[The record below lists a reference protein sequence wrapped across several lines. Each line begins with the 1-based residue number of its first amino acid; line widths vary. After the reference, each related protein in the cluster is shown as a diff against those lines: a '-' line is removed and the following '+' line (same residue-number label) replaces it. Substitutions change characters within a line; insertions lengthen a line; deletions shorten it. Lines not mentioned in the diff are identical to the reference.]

1 MKLIS
6 LLPLSLFALQAVGAF
21 YRPGHSFSGSLLLQY
36 LSWNEVP
43 NEVYLGLLS
52 GNQGVKRTQLI
63 NGSCFIYEPHEFERC
78 KYYSDCCAMTPARPR
93 EQLAPGT
100 FSCHSGFYLVD
111 KCPDFIQDQLLR
123 ERCEGTEESGK
134 PSACKIFE

>member
-1 MKLIS
+1 MNCEVIS
-6 LLPLSLFALQAVGAF
+6 VA
-21 YRPGHSFSGSLLLQY
+21 LLL
-36 LSWNEVP
+36 LSAVLSPVLCKGFGNLRLQLFLQSNEVP
-43 NEVYLGLLS
+43 TEVYLGILS
-52 GNQGVKRTQLI
+52 DEPTVERTQLI
-63 NGSCFIYEPHEFERC
+63 NGTCFQYEPHEFERC

-111 KCPDFIQDQLLR
+111 KCPDFIQDQPLR
-123 ERCEGTEESGK
+123 ELCEGTEESGK

>member
-1 MKLIS
+1 MTMNREVIS
-6 LLPLSLFALQAVGAF
+6 VA
-21 YRPGHSFSGSLLLQY
+21 LLL
-36 LSWNEVP
+36 LSAVLSPVLCKGFGNWRLQLFLQSIEVP
-43 NEVYLGLLS
+43 TEVYLGILS
-52 GNQGVKRTQLI
+52 DEPTVERTQLI
-63 NGSCFIYEPHEFERC
+63 NGTCFQYEPHEFERC

-111 KCPDFIQDQLLR
+111 KCPDFIQDQPLR